1 MATENTI
8 FTEVHN
14 DKEVQLTYLD
24 LEIHK
29 ICKTS
34 LSLEDFKSGVE
45 LNKKHIH
52 VILYDE
58 GTPLQILI
66 NHPDFLTYEKF
77 MVLIENGADIEDWSC
92 YCCSLLECIS
102 EQDFHE
108 NYIPILDFLLT
119 NTKGID
125 YLESP
130 VLLFELGFDEPTEIF
145 PILELLK
152 HEKYLPIFKKHCD
165 KFKTK
170 QVKEKLTTPDQ
181 PVKTL

>member
-1 MATENTI
+1 MSTENTI
-8 FTEVHN
+8 FTEFHY
-14 DKEVQLTYLD
+14 DKEVQLVYLD

-29 ICKTS
+29 ICKIA

-52 VILYDE
+52 VVLYDE

-66 NHPDFLTYEKF
+66 NHPDFLTYDKF
-77 MVLIENGADIEDWSC
+77 MVLIENGANIEDWTC
-92 YCCSLLECIS
+92 YCPSLLECIS
-102 EQDFHE
+102 DQDFHE
-108 NYIPILDFLLT
+108 NFIPILDYLLA

-130 VLLFELGFDEPTEIF
+130 TYLFEFEGPREGIEIF

-152 HEKYLPIFKKHCD
+152 YEQYIPIFKKYCD
-165 KFKTK
+165 KFKTP
-170 QVKEKLTTPDQ
+170 QVREKLVTSD
-181 PVKTL
+181 